1 VIRFVA
7 MARKM
12 TESGRERSV
21 MSAGGLA
28 PGWLGKILD
37 LYRYVWRTSG
47 RAQILLSALSVG
59 LFLLELAPLE
69 LQRRIVNTAVEK
81 QAYRTI
87 ALLCGIYL
95 LVALAQGGL
104 KLTLNV
110 YRGSVIETVS
120 KRMRLDPNLMAVARS
135 EEKNG
140 AEDQGV
146 AISIVTSEV
155 EAVGGFV
162 GTSFSDPILN
172 GGILLSVF
180 GYMIFMQPWMALAAL
195 ALFIPQVFFIPVLQ
209 AAINRRTAERIRTV
223 RALAVD
229 IVDRSNA
236 EAEQREKTYRSR
248 VSDVYR
254 LNMQIY
260 RRKFGMNFL
269 MNLLYQFGVVGV
281 LAVGGWFLMRGE
293 TQVGTVVA
301 FVSGLARTNDPWND
315 LVDFFRNLANAGVKY
330 ALIAQ
335 VLTKGG
341 AADGALL
348 ATAAKEGRP

>member
-1 VIRFVA
+1 
-7 MARKM
+7 M
-12 TESGRERSV
+12 
-21 MSAGGLA
+21 
-28 PGWLGKILD
+28 
-37 LYRYVWRTSG
+37 
-47 RAQILLSALSVG
+47 
-59 LFLLELAPLE
+59 
-69 LQRRIVNTAVEK
+69 QRRIVNTAVEK

-120 KRMRLDPNLMAVARS
+120 KRLRLDPNLMAVARS

-155 EAVGGFV
+155 DAVGGFV

-209 AAINRRTAERIRTV
+209 AAINRRTAERIRD
-223 RALAVD
+223 RARAGS
-229 IVDRSNA
+229 RYRRRGATA
-236 EAEQREKTYRSR
+236 EAEQREKTYRRR
-248 VSDVYR
+248 VGDVYR

-269 MNLLYQFGVVGV
+269 MNLLYQLGVIGV
-281 LAVGGWFLMRGE
+281 LAVGGWFLMHGE

-301 FVSGLARTNDPWND
+301 FISGLARTNDPWND

-335 VLTKGG
+335 VL
-341 AADGALL
+341 D
-348 ATAAKEGRP
+348 EGR